1 MNTGAFIIVRL
12 GSSRL
17 PKKNIME
24 ILGKPMI
31 ELLIER
37 VKRSQLVDKIV
48 ITTSSHPIDDPLEDL
63 AEKLGVF
70 CYRGSLENVMERIN
84 GAAHAFDC
92 DTIVELLGDNPLVHS
107 DLIDDVLKLYN
118 DGNYDYAATVTK
130 EYSLFDMEKIFFS
143 VGVRVQVYSRS
154 TAERYIEYPQYIG
167 NDNKHPCAYIFD
179 HPEVFRI
186 GYLEAKGKWAFMN
199 RPDLTFAVNYR
210 KNFNLIR
217 SIFERNYPEDNN
229 FSLKKVYQQLDEE
242 KYLYL
247 LMGSD

>member
-1 MNTGAFIIVRL
+1 MNTGVFIIVRL

-37 VKRSQLVDKIV
+37 IKQSKLIDKIV
-48 ITTSSHPIDDPLEDL
+48 ITTSSDSIDDPLEDL

-70 CYRGSLENVMERIN
+70 CYRGALENVMERIN

-92 DTIVELLGDNPLVHS
+92 DTIVELLGDNPLVHAE
-107 DLIDDVLKLYN
+107 LIDDVLGLYQN
-118 DGNYDYAATVTK
+118 GNYDYAATVTK
-130 EYSLFDMEKIFFS
+130 EYPLFDTEKKLFS

-154 TAERYIEYPQYIG
+154 SAERYVKYPDYIE
-167 NDNKHPCAYIFD
+167 NDSKHPCSYIFD
-179 HPEVFRI
+179 HPDTFKI

-210 KNFNLIR
+210 KNFNLVR
-217 SIFERNYPEDNN
+217 SIFERNYPEDKNIP
-229 FSLKKVYQQLDEE
+229 LEKVYQQLDEE

-247 LMGSD
+247 LMGSE

>member
-17 PKKNIME
+17 PEKGIME
-24 ILGKPMI
+24 ILGKPVI
-31 ELLIER
+31 ELMVERIQNSKLI
-37 VKRSQLVDKIV
+37 DKVV

-70 CYRGSLENVMERIN
+70 CYRGSLENVMERISN
-84 GAAHAFDC
+84 AAVANDC
-92 DTIVELLGDNPLVHS
+92 ETIVELLGDNPLVHS
-107 DLIDDVLKLYN
+107 DLIDDVIVFYQE
-118 DGNYDYAATVTK
+118 GGYDYAASVTK
-130 EYSLFDMEKIFFS
+130 EYPISNPDTRLFS
-143 VGVRVQVYSRS
+143 VGVRVQVYPRAA
-154 TAERYIEYPQYIG
+154 AERYMDYPDYIEDEGRGYS
-167 NDNKHPCAYIFD
+167 AYMFE
-179 HPEVFRI
+179 HPETFKV
-186 GYLEAKGKWAFMN
+186 GYFEARGKWAFMN

-229 FSLKKVYQQLDEE
+229 FPLKKVYQQLDEE

-247 LMGSD
+247 LMGSE